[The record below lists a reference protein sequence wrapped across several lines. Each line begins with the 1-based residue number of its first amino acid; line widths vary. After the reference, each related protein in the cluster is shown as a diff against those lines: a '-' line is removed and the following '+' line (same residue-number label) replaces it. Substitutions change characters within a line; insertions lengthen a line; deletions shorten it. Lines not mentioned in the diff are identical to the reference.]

1 MGLLIAVLLGVV
13 EGLTEY
19 LPVSSTGHLLLV
31 EAWLE
36 RALGR
41 GSEGGFAFDV
51 VIQFGAI
58 LAVVVYYRRL
68 LAVRVAGLVRRD
80 PAAVR
85 LWVALLLAFLPTAVA
100 GLLARKAIKTYF
112 SGPLTVAAALVA
124 GGILMIGVEWWQR
137 RRALSEGAPP
147 TRSLEEVTPR
157 QAFFIGLGQ
166 CFALWPG
173 MSRSMSTIVAGQLA
187 GLSTAAAA
195 EFSFLLAL
203 PTLGAATFLEAISS
217 WHKLVNSLE
226 GALSLLT
233 GLVVS
238 FVVAL
243 AVISAFLRY
252 LTRYGLTPFGYYRI
266 VLGLIVAWLLK
277 PLSRSPCNTAPA

>member
-1 MGLLIAVLLGVV
+1 MGVLIAVVLGIV

-36 RALGR
+36 RYAGR

-58 LAVVVYYRRL
+58 LAVVIYYRRL
-68 LAVRVAGLVRRD
+68 LAVRVAGLARRD

-85 LWVALLLAFLPTAVA
+85 LWLSLALAFLPTAVA
-100 GLLARKAIKTYF
+100 GLVARKLIKTYF
-112 SGPLTVAAALVA
+112 SGPLTVAAALVG
-124 GGILMIGVEWWQR
+124 GGIVMIAVEWWR
-137 RRALSEGAPP
+137 RRRSAVAPAAAAP
-147 TRSLEEVTPR
+147 GLEDVTPR

-173 MSRSMSTIVAGQLA
+173 MSRSMCTIVAGQLA

-203 PTLGAATFLEAISS
+203 PTLGAATCLEALAS
-217 WHKLVNSLE
+217 WHKLVASLE
-226 GALSLLT
+226 GALELLT

-243 AVISAFLRY
+243 AVISGFLRY
-252 LTRYGLTPFGYYRI
+252 LSRHGLAPFGYYRI
-266 VLGLIVAWLLK
+266 VLGLAVAWSLR
-277 PLSRSPCNTAPA
+277 P

>member
-1 MGLLIAVLLGVV
+1 MGLLIAVLLGIV

-36 RALGR
+36 RYAGH

-68 LAVRVAGLVRRD
+68 LAARVAGLARRD

-85 LWVALLLAFLPTAVA
+85 LWLSLVIAFVPTAVA
-100 GLLARKAIKTYF
+100 GLLVRKIIKAHF

-124 GGILMIGVEWWQR
+124 GGILMIAVEQWQR
-137 RRALSEGAPP
+137 RRGPAVATAP
-147 TRSLEEVTPR
+147 TLEDVTPR
-157 QAFFIGLGQ
+157 QAFFIGVGQ

-203 PTLGAATFLEAISS
+203 PTLGAATCLEAVAS
-217 WHKLVNSLE
+217 WHKLVASRE
-226 GALSLLT
+226 GALSLLV

-266 VLGLIVAWLLK
+266 ALGLAVAWAL
-277 PLSRSPCNTAPA
+277 RS

>member
-36 RALGR
+36 RSLGH

-68 LAVRVAGLVRRD
+68 LAVRVAGLVQRD

-85 LWVALLLAFLPTAVA
+85 LWLSLALAFLPTAVA
-100 GLLARKAIKTYF
+100 GLLARKIIKTYF

-124 GGILMIGVEWWQR
+124 GGVLMIGVEWWQR
-137 RRALSEGAPP
+137 RRAASAGGAPP
-147 TRSLEEVTPR
+147 ARSLEEVTPR
-157 QAFFIGLGQ
+157 QAFFIGVGQ

-173 MSRSMSTIVAGQLA
+173 MSRSMSTIVSGQLV

-203 PTLGAATFLEAISS
+203 PTLGAATFLEAFAS
-217 WHKLVNSLE
+217 WDKLLDSFE
-226 GALSLLT
+226 GALALLT

-243 AVISAFLRY
+243 AVIAAFLRY

-266 VLGLIVAWLLK
+266 VLGLAVAWALR
-277 PLSRSPCNTAPA
+277 P

>member
-1 MGLLIAVLLGVV
+1 MGLLIAVLLGII

-36 RALGR
+36 HYAGH

-58 LAVVVYYRRL
+58 MAVVVYYRRL
-68 LAVRVAGLVRRD
+68 LATRVVGLVRRE

-85 LWVALLLAFLPTAVA
+85 LWLALAVAFLPTAVV
-100 GLLARKAIKTYF
+100 GLLVHKFIKAYF

-124 GGILMIGVEWWQR
+124 GGIVMIAVEQWHR
-137 RRALSEGAPP
+137 RRPVSATTAQ
-147 TRSLEEVTPR
+147 TLEDVTPR
-157 QAFFIGLGQ
+157 QAFFIGVGQ

-173 MSRSMSTIVAGQLA
+173 VSRSMSTIVAGQLS

-203 PTLGAATFLEAISS
+203 PTLGAATCLEALSS
-217 WHKLVNSLE
+217 WSKLVASLE
-226 GALSLLT
+226 GALSLLV

-243 AVISAFLRY
+243 AVIAAFLRY
-252 LTRYGLTPFGYYRI
+252 LTRYGLTPFGFYRI
-266 VLGLIVAWLLK
+266 VLGLVVVWALR
-277 PLSRSPCNTAPA
+277 P